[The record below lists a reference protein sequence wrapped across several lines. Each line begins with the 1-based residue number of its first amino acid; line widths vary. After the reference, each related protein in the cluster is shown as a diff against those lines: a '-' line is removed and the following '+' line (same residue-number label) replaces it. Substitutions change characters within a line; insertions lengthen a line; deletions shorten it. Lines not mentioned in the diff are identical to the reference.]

1 MAQPTLPHHSD
12 IDPRYTWN
20 AESVFPTVADWEAEL
35 EALAAEVPALG
46 RFQGRLAEGPAV
58 LAEAMDAIQALLGRA
73 GRLLA
78 YATMDQAVDTADQA
92 AARRLSQAQSLMA
105 QLRATVAFVEPELL
119 AIGQET
125 LRRWLAD
132 EPKLAYLDHY
142 LDDLFRKAVHVRSAE
157 VEALLGMLSDPFSGS
172 RAVHNVLTNAEFRF
186 APARTA
192 DGQELPVTQ
201 GTLDRILRSPDRT
214 ARRTAWES
222 YADQYL
228 AFKNTL
234 ATNLNT
240 SVAQNVFLMRAR
252 GHRSTLEMA
261 LFANNI
267 PVEVF
272 HNLIATFRRHL
283 PTWHRYWALRRR
295 ALGVDALYPYD
306 VWAPLTGQT
315 PAIPYE
321 QAVAWI
327 CEGLAPLGEEYV
339 ETVRRGCLEQR
350 WVDVYP
356 CRGKRA
362 GAFSAGAPG
371 AYPFINMSYADD
383 VFSLSTL
390 AHELGHSMHSYLSWQ
405 SQPILYARYS
415 LFAAE
420 VASNFH
426 QAMVRAHLLSNGS
439 DPLLQTALLEEAMS
453 NFHRYFLVMP
463 TLAQWELAVH
473 QRAEQRRPFTADEMI
488 ELLADLFTE
497 AYGPAM
503 AIDRPRVGIQW
514 ATFGHMFMDYYVY
527 QYATGIAGAHALARR
542 ILDGVPGAVDRY
554 LNFLRSGGSR
564 YPLDALAAAGVDLA
578 SPQPVEETFAVLA
591 EYVDRLEA
599 LLNLPSQEASP

>member
-1 MAQPTLPHHSD
+1 MPQPALPHHSE

-35 EALAAEVPALG
+35 EAVAAALPALS

-58 LAEAMDAIQALLGRA
+58 LAEAMEAIQALVGRV
-73 GRLLA
+73 GRLMA
-78 YATMDQAVDTADQA
+78 YATMAQAVDTADQA

-105 QLRATVAFVEPELL
+105 QLRAAVAYVEPELL
-119 AIGQET
+119 AIGRET
-125 LRRWLAD
+125 LSRWLA
-132 EPKLAYLDHY
+132 EYPPIAYLDHY
-142 LDDLFRKAVHVRSAE
+142 LDDLFRKAAHVRSAE
-157 VEALLGMLSDPFSGS
+157 VEALLGLLADPFSGS
-172 RAVHNVLTNAEFRF
+172 RAVHSVLTNAEFRF

-192 DGQELPVTQ
+192 DGQELPVSQ

-240 SVAQNVFLMRAR
+240 SVSQNVFLMRAR

-272 HNLIATFRRHL
+272 HNLIATYRRHL

-315 PAIPYE
+315 PTIPYE

-339 ETVRRGCLEQR
+339 ETVRRGCLEER

-371 AYPFINMSYADD
+371 SYPFINMSYADD

-426 QAMVRAHLLSNGS
+426 QAMVRAHLLRNGG
-439 DPLLQTALLEEAMS
+439 DPALQIALLEEAMS

-503 AIDRPRVGIQW
+503 TIDRPRVGIQW

-542 ILDGVPGAVDRY
+542 VLDGVPGAADRY
-554 LNFLRSGGSR
+554 LHFLRSGGSR

-591 EYVDRLEA
+591 DYVDRLAA
-599 LLNLPSQEASP
+599 LLSLPPQETPQ